1 MLIDLISLAA
11 HCLCATRIQSQHT
24 LLPLTHT
31 HTTYTHTQTG
41 RVGDWHTH
49 ICTIVVIERLFKE
62 AQLSKILVYYAESS
76 PHHIT
81 SSPSGDKISYQRRN
95 THVRC
100 QQKNK
105 KKKEGR
111 KTAKRTSQQ
120 VPKLSE
126 SAHELVDEAGPGPAS
141 KLTCACVHAIDI
153 LLIYI
158 AFIA

>member
-24 LLPLTHT
+24 LLPLSHT
-31 HTTYTHTQTG
+31 HTIYTHTQTG

-105 KKKEGR
+105 KKRGKKDSKKNE
-111 KTAKRTSQQ
+111 
-120 VPKLSE
+120 
-126 SAHELVDEAGPGPAS
+126 PAS
-141 KLTCACVHAIDI
+141 AEIVRKCPRIGRRSWPRASIQIDMCVCTCHRYTAY
-153 LLIYI
+153 IYI